1 MGQTYLQLQQYLQEQ
16 VLWQAVLRSN
26 LQRTPYSN
34 HMQPLL
40 HSGKQERYYFRYS
53 ISIIL
58 MEEMETILVL
68 ALVHMSLS
76 PAILRTYHDKSHF
89 LKLKEFKK
97 QQYNFKQ
104 GLKHVNPGL

>member
-1 MGQTYLQLQQYLQEQ
+1 
-16 VLWQAVLRSN
+16 
-26 LQRTPYSN
+26 
-34 HMQPLL
+34 
-40 HSGKQERYYFRYS
+40 
-53 ISIIL
+53 